1 MIRRHKITRRVPKQ
15 ILPVAVVVMVAS
27 VFVLSS
33 GMSYAANL
41 IDRRFLLS
49 NSQVGATTTY
59 MVNLTVATSGTLGS
73 LQIMVCSNSPLEV
86 EGCIA
91 PSGFD
96 MSSAV
101 LSSQTGPG
109 DFTIL
114 SATANTMIF
123 SRPSSVVTAPQ
134 PISFQLTNVV
144 NPNAAG
150 SYYGRLLTYTSTDAT
165 GSRVDYG
172 GLAFAITLNLSVNTY
187 VPPYL
192 AFCSALVITGLDC
205 TQTSGDYINL
215 GELSSAAT
223 RAGQSQLLVA
233 TNAADGYNIQATGNT
248 LVSGNNVISALG
260 TQLPSQAGTAQFGI
274 NLRANFQPNIGAD
287 PIGPGVG
294 QPVAAYGTPNRFMF
308 VNNDIIVQALHADD
322 FRKYTVSYI
331 ANVPSSQAPGVYVS
345 TITYVCT
352 GNF

>member
-1 MIRRHKITRRVPKQ
+1 MIRRHKITRRSPKQ
-15 ILPVAVVVMVAS
+15 ILLLAVGVMVAS

-33 GMSYAANL
+33 TTSYAA
-41 IDRRFLLS
+41 IMGSRRFLLL
-49 NSQVGATTTY
+49 NSRAGVTTNYTVNLTATTT
-59 MVNLTVATSGTLGS
+59 GTLGS
-73 LQIMVCSNSPLEV
+73 VQVMVCSNSPLEV
-86 EGCIA
+86 EGCVA
-91 PSGFD
+91 PSGFN
-96 MSSAV
+96 MSAAV

-109 DFTIL
+109 NFSIL

-123 SRPSSVVTAPQ
+123 SRPPSAVTAPL

-144 NPNAAG
+144 NPSTAG
-150 SYYGRLLTYTSTDAT
+150 SYYGRILTYASADST
-165 GSRVDYG
+165 GSRIDFG
-172 GLAFAITLNLSVNTY
+172 GLAFAATLNLSVTTY

-215 GELSSAAT
+215 GELSSTST

-233 TNAADGYNIQATGNT
+233 TNATDGYNIQATGST
-248 LVSGNNVISALG
+248 LESGNNVIRASNAPTL
-260 TQLPSQAGTAQFGI
+260 SQFGVAQFGI

-294 QPVAAYGTPNRFMF
+294 LPVTAYDTPNRFVF
-308 VNNDIIVQALHADD
+308 VNNDIIVQSLLADD
-322 FRKYTVSYI
+322 YRKYTVSYI
-331 ANVPSSQAPGVYVS
+331 VNISPSQAPGVYVS